1 MLQLCTFALAFSGP
15 TQRATRPLLLQ
26 GDPLSRQGMPHM
38 LLPELASTVCW
49 PEPFSLS
56 CAVPSELVVLAIFL
70 GAAAGAAAGVAAFDF
85 SKRISDLKTDL
96 KTDLNELKMDTGKV
110 NNVLSFQSSIGRRP
124 PPTAHTPHTDD
135 AACLQAP
142 AS

>member
-26 GDPLSRQGMPHM
+26 GGPLSRQGMPHM

-56 CAVPSELVVLAIFL
+56 CAVPSEVVVLAIFL

-85 SKRISDLKTDL
+85 SQPDQVD
-96 KTDLNELKMDTGKV
+96 
-110 NNVLSFQSSIGRRP
+110 RRP
-124 PPTAHTPHTDD
+124 LP
-135 AACLQAP
+135 
-142 AS
+142 SRI